1 MGCFIT
7 FEGIEGCG
15 KTTQL
20 DMLKRT
26 LSHLS
31 VLCLFTAEPGGTPL
45 GLKIREILL
54 NSSSLA
60 ISGPA
65 ELLLFSAVR
74 FQHMQDVVIPALDA
88 GKIVFCDRFTDAT
101 IAYQGY
107 GRKIGLSFIEMINS
121 FAALGR
127 KPDLTILFD
136 VPPEVS
142 LKRAM
147 ARISRK
153 SNRQSAEDRFEREDL
168 AFHQAV
174 RDGYLILAKK
184 DPQRIRIVNANRAIE
199 AIHRE
204 VLDILKPF
212 LDRARLETP
221 GCQESF

>member
-31 VLCLFTAEPGGTPL
+31 PLCLFTAEPGGTPL
-45 GLKIREILL
+45 GVEIRKILL
-54 NSSSLA
+54 SSSSLA
-60 ISGPA
+60 ISGQA
-65 ELLLFSAVR
+65 ELFLFSAAR
-74 FQHMQDVVIPALDA
+74 FQHMQDVIIPALDV
-88 GKIVFCDRFTDAT
+88 GGIVFCDRFTDAT

-107 GRKIGLSFIEMINS
+107 GRKIGLSFIEAINS
-121 FAALGR
+121 FATLGR

-142 LKRAM
+142 LNRAIT
-147 ARISRK
+147 RISRK
-153 SNRQSAEDRFEREDL
+153 SKKQPAEDRFEREDL

-174 RDGYLILAKK
+174 RDGYLMLAKK
-184 DPQRIRIVNANRAIE
+184 DPQRIRIVNADRTIE
-199 AIHRE
+199 AIHHE
-204 VLDILKPF
+204 VIDILKPF
-212 LDRARLETP
+212 LDRTRLETH
-221 GCQESF
+221 GDQESS